1 VKLLNKNTEGTVTG
15 MDIHG
20 RLEVLDQSI
29 RSVDGRLR
37 AVERRLSYKS
47 LGGSAEKSPAL
58 EYDIHDEIEKLISQI
73 AILYRSVDEIKNAGK
88 ANAMTEIENKV
99 ESTQAGLAGLID
111 ANRNFE
117 QKLAAISETEH
128 RLERLENVNKITIG
142 KIKVPLELSGL
153 IAALVLLTTGYL
165 IFADKWNIIRSSYY
179 PITIGII
186 FGAAVIVKFVMTNRE
201 TG

>member
-1 VKLLNKNTEGTVTG
+1 MNKNIEGTVSG
-15 MDIHG
+15 NDIHG
-20 RLEVLDQSI
+20 RLEALDQSV

-47 LGGSAEKSPAL
+47 HVGDGEKSPVL
-58 EYDIHDEIEKLISQI
+58 QYDIHDEIEEIISKV
-73 AILYRSVDEIKNAGK
+73 AILARSVDEIKNAGK
-88 ANAMTEIENKV
+88 ADVLSDIESKIK
-99 ESTQAGLAGLID
+99 STQAGLADLIET
-111 ANRNFE
+111 NGNIE
-117 QKLAAISETEH
+117 QKLATLSETER

-186 FGAAVIVKFVMTNRE
+186 FGAVVIARFVMTNRE

>member
-1 VKLLNKNTEGTVTG
+1 MNKNIEGTVTG

-20 RLEVLDQSI
+20 RLEALDQSV
-29 RSVDGRLR
+29 RGVDGRLR

-47 LGGSAEKSPAL
+47 HEGGGGKSPML
-58 EYDIHDEIEKLISQI
+58 EYDIHDEIEKILSQV
-73 AILYRSVDEIKNAGK
+73 AILARSLDEIKNAGK
-88 ANAMTEIENKV
+88 SEVITEIERKV
-99 ESTQAGLAGLID
+99 NNTQAGLDDLIETL
-111 ANRNFE
+111 RNLE
-117 QKLAAISETEH
+117 QTLAKLSETER
-128 RLERLENVNKITIG
+128 RLERLENANKITIG

-153 IAALVLLTTGYL
+153 IAAFVLLTTGYL

-186 FGAAVIVKFVMTNRE
+186 FGAVVIVKFVMTNRE